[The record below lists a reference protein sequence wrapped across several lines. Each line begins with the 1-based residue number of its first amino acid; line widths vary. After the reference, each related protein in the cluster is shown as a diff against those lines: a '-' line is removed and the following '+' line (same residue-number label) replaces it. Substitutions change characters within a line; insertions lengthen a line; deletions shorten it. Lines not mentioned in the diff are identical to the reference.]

1 MIRWLMAR
9 VNFWVIVGGV
19 VIAAGLTAVFALV
32 LVLLPAPTA
41 AAPGSTLQ
49 MTVIAAP
56 SITPSPTR
64 VLETHTP
71 TAPPSVGGL
80 SVGSYVQ
87 IAGTEGAGLRLRDAP
102 GTSSASR
109 FVAMDSEVFRIK
121 EGPKEADGFT
131 WWYLEAPYDPSRSGW
146 AASKYLSLVNPTS
159 TP

>member
-1 MIRWLMAR
+1 MAR

-19 VIAAGLTAVFALV
+19 IIAAGLTAVFGLV
-32 LVLLPAPTA
+32 LLLLPAPTA
-41 AAPGSTLQ
+41 AAPGASLQ

-56 SITPSPTR
+56 SITPSPTQ
-64 VLETHTP
+64 VLETLTP

-80 SVGSYVQ
+80 SIGDYVQ
-87 IAGTEGAGLRLRDAP
+87 IAGTEGAGLRVREGP
-102 GTSSASR
+102 GTTGASR

-121 EGPKEADGFT
+121 DGPKEADGFT